1 MRTYATDLTEAQWAL
16 VDSIIPEGKPGGRPR
31 SIDVR
36 AVVNAIFY
44 LLRTGCQWRLLPREF
59 PPWPTV
65 YYYFRRWEQNQFGSR
80 SCARCTSYAPKSGS
94 PCDSFGCYH
103 GWAVGQ
109 DYRKR
114 GVRGFDAHK
123 RIRGRKRHIL
133 VDTLGIPIANRVEA
147 ANMSDRRA
155 AARLLGGLG
164 PIFPTIKTVIA
175 DAGHQSRKLT
185 RLIKA
190 EGYEL
195 RIVKR
200 RKRAFEVV
208 GLTWIVE
215 RTFAWIGRYRRMSK
229 DYEHR
234 VQTSET
240 LIDLIAIRLML
251 NRLTKS

>member
-1 MRTYATDLTEAQWAL
+1 L

-31 SIDVR
+31 NIDVR
-36 AVVNAIFY
+36 AVVKAIFY

-65 YYYFRRWEQNQFGSR
+65 YYHFRRWEQESVWLTLLLVVPF
-80 SCARCTSYAPKSGS
+80 YAPKSWS

-109 DYRKR
+109 DYYRKR

-155 AARLLGGLG
+155 AAGLLGGLG
-164 PIFPTIKTVIA
+164 PIFSTIKTVNA

-190 EGYEL
+190 EGCEL

-200 RKRAFEVV
+200 RKRTFEVV

-215 RTFAWIGRYRRMSK
+215 RTFAWIGRYCRMSK

>member
-31 SIDVR
+31 SIDVW

-44 LLRTGCQWRLLPREF
+44 LLRTGCQWRLLPLEF

-65 YYYFRRWEQNQFGSR
+65 YYYFRRWEQESVWLTLLR
-80 SCARCTSYAPKSGS
+80 SLYPLTRRKAGRRAI
-94 PCDSFGCYH
+94 FGCYH

-123 RIRGRKRHIL
+123 RIRRRKRHIL

-155 AARLLGGLG
+155 AAHLLGGLG
-164 PIFPTIKTVIA
+164 PIFPTIQTVIA

-200 RKRAFEVV
+200 R
-208 GLTWIVE
+208 
-215 RTFAWIGRYRRMSK
+215 
-229 DYEHR
+229 
-234 VQTSET
+234 
-240 LIDLIAIRLML
+240 
-251 NRLTKS
+251 

>member
-1 MRTYATDLTEAQWAL
+1 MASVAARISTLADCLLLLPALGARISLAHASAL
-16 VDSIIPEGKPGGRPR
+16 VVP
-31 SIDVR
+31 
-36 AVVNAIFY
+36 
-44 LLRTGCQWRLLPREF
+44 
-59 PPWPTV
+59 
-65 YYYFRRWEQNQFGSR
+65 
-80 SCARCTSYAPKSGS
+80 SCAPKSGS
-94 PCDSFGCYH
+94 PRDSFGCYH

-123 RIRGRKRHIL
+123 RIKGRKRHIL
-133 VDTLGIPIANRVEA
+133 VDTLGIPIANRVEG